1 MLARHNLVWLS
12 ADGWQRAASSVA
24 ADYRAV
30 LERWQLNAWPAVMR
44 RREAD
49 TAPDQLCL
57 GLALPPDANGDKTRI
72 AFKAQL
78 ADIQRI
84 TDPLTLRTALMH
96 APPGWSQALHAFAGD
111 CLHGGIAMR
120 IYGSW
125 AWQILTQQNYVRSA
139 SDIDLLFAPRSVA
152 EFTRGLTLLEKYAVQ
167 LPLDGEII
175 FADGQAVAWKEC
187 RQALQAGRQQPVLVK
202 SGAAVK
208 LTPLATLIS
217 TLEHA

>member
-12 ADGWQRAASSVA
+12 ADGWQRAAASMA

-49 TAPDQLCL
+49 TPPDQLCL

-72 AFKAQL
+72 PFKAQL

-84 TDPLTLRTALMH
+84 TDPLTLRLALMH
-96 APPGWSQALHAFAGD
+96 APPGWSPALHAFAGD
-111 CLHGGIAMR
+111 CLHSGIALR

-125 AWQILTQQNYVRSA
+125 AWQILTQQDYVRSA
-139 SDIDLLFAPRSVA
+139 SDIDLLFAPRTVA
-152 EFTRGLTLLEKYAVQ
+152 EFNCGVGLLAQYATQ
-167 LPLDGEII
+167 LPLDGEIV

-187 RQALQAGRQQPVLVK
+187 LQALQAGSQQRVLVK
-202 SGAAVK
+202 SGDAVK
-208 LTPLATLIS
+208 LTPLASLIA